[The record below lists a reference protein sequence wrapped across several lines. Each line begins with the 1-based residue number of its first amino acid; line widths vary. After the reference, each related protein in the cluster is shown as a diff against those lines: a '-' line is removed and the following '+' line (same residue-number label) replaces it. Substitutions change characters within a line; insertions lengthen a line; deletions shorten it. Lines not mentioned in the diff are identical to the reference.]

1 MSSLLSL
8 GFEYKGCHHSFLARV
23 KEDGNKTEYHVT
35 VMNGELEKLL
45 YGNYVITGI
54 NGHIIADKPDATGDQ
69 HLLKSFIAKALSKY
83 LHEKSLASY

>member
-45 YGNYVITGI
+45 YGNHVITGI
-54 NGHIIADKPDATGDQ
+54 NGQIITDMTDPPGEQ
-69 HLLKSFIAKALSKY
+69 HLLKSYIAKALSKY

>member
-45 YGNYVITGI
+45 YGNHVITGS
-54 NGHIIADKPDATGDQ
+54 NGQIIADMPDATGDQ
-69 HLLKSFIAKALSKY
+69 HLLKYYITKALSKY
-83 LHEKSLASY
+83 LHEKLLASY